1 MSTVS
6 DPRVARSRKAL
17 RAAMIELVAENPL
30 EAITV
35 LAITAR
41 AGVSYPTF
49 FRHYPDKEALL
60 TDVAD
65 VLTQDFLAQVRPL
78 MQAKDRRGAARAL
91 CAFALENPAIHKAL
105 ISGGAGE
112 TVRAGILRHT
122 VEVVGRARLSADP
135 SMLDKLLLPHLIS
148 ATLNLLAWWLRNL
161 DQVDAET
168 MAEILERLVLAPIAS
183 LRRTPPGGLAGPPDG
198 S

>member
-1 MSTVS
+1 
-6 DPRVARSRKAL
+6 
-17 RAAMIELVAENPL
+17 MIDLVAQNPL
-30 EAITV
+30 DAITV

-65 VLTQDFLAQVRPL
+65 LLTRDFLAQVHPL
-78 MQAKDRRGAARAL
+78 MRAKDRRGAARAL
-91 CAFALENPAIHKAL
+91 CAFAQENPAIHKAL

-122 VEVVGRARLSADP
+122 MEVVGRARLSADP
-135 SMLDKLLLPHLIS
+135 SPLDMLLLPHVIS
-148 ATLNLLAWWLRNL
+148 ASLNLLAWWLRNL
-161 DQVDAET
+161 DRIDAET
-168 MAEILERLVLAPIAS
+168 MAEIIERLVLAPVAS
-183 LRRTPPGGLAGPPDG
+183 LRRAPPGDLAAPPDAP
-198 S
+198 